1 MHGAGRRYN
10 CRMKKILAGIDFAA
24 DSSTVARQL
33 IGVTLLVDG
42 VGGRIVETE
51 AYDRLDP
58 ASHTYGGMTPR
69 NAAMFGPPA
78 HAYVYRSYGIHW
90 CLNIVCR
97 EPGHGAGVLIRA
109 IEPLAGVELMQHR
122 RKGAKG
128 RLLTG
133 GPGRLTMA
141 MGIDRSFYGE
151 DLTGNRLWIEKGE
164 GNFPVK
170 RTKRIGI
177 DYAKYGRNFPWR
189 MVLEDN
195 IYVSK

>member
-1 MHGAGRRYN
+1 MTLA
-10 CRMKKILAGIDFAA
+10 KK
-24 DSSTVARQL
+24 L
-33 IGVTLLVDG
+33 IGAVLCCRTKEGLTT
-42 VGGRIVETE
+42 GRIVECE
-51 AYDRLDP
+51 AY
-58 ASHTYGGMTPR
+58 GGCWRGHEDDGAHSAKGITAR
-69 NAAMFGPPA
+69 TKVIFGEPG
-78 HAYVYRSYGIHW
+78 HAYVYLIYGMYT
-90 CLNIVCR
+90 CLNIVC
-97 EPGHGAGVLIRA
+97 EPEGIPGCVLIRA
-109 IEPLAGVELMQHR
+109 IEPLSGVELMQHR

-164 GNFPVK
+164 GHFPVK
-170 RTKRIGI
+170 RAKRIGI

>member
-1 MHGAGRRYN
+1 
-10 CRMKKILAGIDFAA
+10 
-24 DSSTVARQL
+24 
-33 IGVTLLVDG
+33 
-42 VGGRIVETE
+42 
-51 AYDRLDP
+51 
-58 ASHTYGGMTPR
+58 
-69 NAAMFGPPA
+69 
-78 HAYVYRSYGIHW
+78 
-90 CLNIVCR
+90 
-97 EPGHGAGVLIRA
+97 
-109 IEPLAGVELMQHR
+109 MQHR

-164 GNFPVK
+164 GYFPVK

>member
-1 MHGAGRRYN
+1 MAT
-10 CRMKKILAGIDFAA
+10 DPVSAA
-24 DSSTVARQL
+24 HTA
-33 IGVTLLVDG
+33 IGQWL
-42 VGGRIVETE
+42 
-51 AYDRLDP
+51 
-58 ASHTYGGMTPR
+58 YGGLT
-69 NAAMFGPPA
+69 
-78 HAYVYRSYGIHW
+78 
-90 CLNIVCR
+90 
-97 EPGHGAGVLIRA
+97 GVLSVLPRA
-109 IEPLAGVELMQHR
+109 LRTQHR

-164 GNFPVK
+164 GHFPVK